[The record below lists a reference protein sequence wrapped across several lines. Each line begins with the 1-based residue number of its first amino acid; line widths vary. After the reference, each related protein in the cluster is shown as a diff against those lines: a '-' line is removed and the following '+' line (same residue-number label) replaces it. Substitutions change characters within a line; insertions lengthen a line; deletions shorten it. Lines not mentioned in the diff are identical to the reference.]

1 MRPLPLLGKKD
12 EKIVSRVRAG
22 VGERSRTDSQ
32 PSNVWSQGAERRLSA
47 GSRPQAGLH
56 RDQEEAQVQG
66 HQEALLPPCR
76 KLLRWWT
83 LASAETDF
91 ETRPVTEYL

>member
-12 EKIVSRVRAG
+12 EKIVIRAG

-66 HQEALLPPCR
+66 HQEALLRRPAARGRPQHQEAHGV
-76 KLLRWWT
+76 LLDE
-83 LASAETDF
+83 AGG
-91 ETRPVTEYL
+91 